1 MINSPAPVVPTGC
14 YPRIVATRQVN
25 FRSFQLSLNCI
36 HGLCNVHG
44 YIPLLSMLVPLQK
57 LSSLNYQSLNTR
69 KSINESEPQAY
80 KAMLNLEM
88 ESRKFEVS
96 PVLRHLI
103 KIRASQING
112 CAYCVDMHTEEA
124 LKSGESPRRIFAIS
138 VWHESH
144 LFTEEERAVLQL
156 TEEVTRI
163 HEKGVSDETY
173 ERVVNLFGEQAV
185 AQLIMLAVIIN
196 SWNRIAVSTRQIFKK

>member
-1 MINSPAPVVPTGC
+1 
-14 YPRIVATRQVN
+14 
-25 FRSFQLSLNCI
+25 
-36 HGLCNVHG
+36 
-44 YIPLLSMLVPLQK
+44 MLVPLQK
-57 LSSLNYQSLNTR
+57 PSSLKFQALNTR

-173 ERVVNLFGEQAV
+173 ERVVNLFGEQTV